1 MLKVLIVDD
10 EMLVRVGIKST
21 IEWEKHG
28 CTVVAEAANGE
39 EALQKIE
46 TYCPHILL
54 TDIRMPKMDGLELL
68 REIERR
74 ELEIETVI
82 MSSYNEF
89 ELVRE
94 AMKLGASDYLL
105 KLSFTEDE
113 LIAVIEKIRKKIE
126 KRKKPDTENF
136 FSQSDF
142 RHKLFQKLTD
152 PLITQEQR
160 ERLAENLELCIN
172 LKNPAFAILMTD
184 HSYETEIMGY
194 QYPDEQ
200 RRKMMLNLLE
210 EQLRS
215 RKQGEVFAIDDD
227 KGIYAAFLSSGLDLN
242 ETARYIT
249 NKVKD
254 YFKLSCSA
262 YIFPDGTV
270 EQCPDYVNYGLG
282 QLENRRFLMGGEQTC
297 IFEGIPEKSD
307 LSAGRS
313 ALSRENASFSGDISE
328 ISGLSGLTEKIQKLT
343 GKMKASGL
351 AAGECRRI
359 LTECVYKVL
368 PAFRSAGGTLKGM
381 EEYCGIDVLKNMQSL
396 ETIEHVICWFQDF
409 ETAADAYLAECIKGQ
424 KRGEIGAAIQFI
436 QENYSQPLKLA
447 DAAEQA
453 GLSAAYFSTVFK
465 KETGKSFSE
474 YLTDLRV
481 ERAKELLGDRD
492 VRIYEICEIVGYPD
506 PNYFSKIFRK
516 AVGMSPEKY
525 RKQITGGDN

>member
-46 TYCPHILL
+46 TYCPDILL

-74 ELEIETVI
+74 ELELETVI

-113 LIAVIEKIRKKIE
+113 LITVIEKIRKKIE
-126 KRKKPDTENF
+126 KRKKPDAEKF

-160 ERLAENLELCIN
+160 ERLAENLELCIDFT
-172 LKNPAFAILMTD
+172 NPALVIIMID
-184 HSYETEIMGY
+184 HVYEKKIMGY
-194 QYPDEQ
+194 QYPDDQ
-200 RRKMMLNLLE
+200 RRKMVINLLE
-210 EQLRS
+210 DQLRS
-215 RKQGEVFAIDDD
+215 RKQGEVFAIDDE
-227 KGIYAAFLSSGLDLN
+227 KGIYAAFLNSGLDLN

-254 YFKLSCSA
+254 YFKLSCSV
-262 YIFPDGTV
+262 YIFPDETG

-297 IFEGIPEKSD
+297 IFEKIPEKSGI
-307 LSAGRS
+307 SAGSDCFSKERI
-313 ALSRENASFSGDISE
+313 SFSGDIAE
-328 ISGLSGLTEKIQKLT
+328 ISGLSGLTEKIQKLAD
-343 GKMKASGL
+343 KMKASNL
-351 AAGECRRI
+351 TAGECRRI

-396 ETIEHVICWFQDF
+396 ETLEHIIYWFQDF
-409 ETAADAYLAECIKGQ
+409 ESVADAYLAECIKGQ
-424 KRGEIGAAIQFI
+424 RRGEIGTAIQFI
-436 QENYSQPLKLA
+436 QENYGQPLRLA
-447 DAAEQA
+447 DAAEKA
-453 GLSAAYFSTVFK
+453 GLSTAYFSTVFK

-481 ERAKELLGDRD
+481 ERARELLGDRD
-492 VRIYEICEIVGYPD
+492 IRIYEICEIVGYPD

-525 RKQITGGDN
+525 RKQITGEDN

>member
-21 IEWEKHG
+21 IDWEKHG

-39 EALQKIE
+39 EALRKIE
-46 TYCPHILL
+46 AFCPDILL

-68 REIERR
+68 KEIERR

-94 AMKLGASDYLL
+94 ALKLGASDYLL

-113 LIAVIEKIRKKIE
+113 LIEVIEKIRRKIE
-126 KRKKPDTENF
+126 KRKKPDTETL

-142 RHKLFQKLTD
+142 RRKLFQKLTD

-160 ERLAENLELCIN
+160 KRLAGNLQLCVDFT
-172 LKNPAFAILMTD
+172 NPAFMILMTD
-184 HSYETEIMGY
+184 HVYENEKMGY
-194 QYPDEQ
+194 CYPDDQ
-200 RRKMMLNLLE
+200 SRKMMLNLLE

-215 RKQGEVFAIDDD
+215 RKQGEVFAIDDE
-227 KGIYAAFLSSGLDLN
+227 KGIYAAFLNSGLDLR
-242 ETARYIT
+242 ETAGYIT
-249 NKVKD
+249 RKVKD
-254 YFKLSCSA
+254 YFKVSFSVC
-262 YIFPDGTV
+262 IFPDGMT
-270 EQCPDYVNYGLG
+270 EQVPDYVNCGLV
-282 QLENRRFLMGGEQTC
+282 QLENRRFLMGGEQLYM
-297 IFEGIPEKSD
+297 FDSIPAD
-307 LSAGRS
+307 LGVSGQKYDFPQNRV
-313 ALSRENASFSGDISE
+313 SFSGDIGE
-328 ISGLSGLTEKIQKLT
+328 ISGLSGLTEKIQKIAD
-343 GKMKASGL
+343 KMRETEL
-351 AAGECRRI
+351 AAGECRWI

-368 PAFRSAGGTLKGM
+368 PAFRSAGGTLKGL
-381 EEYCGIDVLKNMQSL
+381 EEYCGLEVLKNMQSL
-396 ETIEHVICWFQDF
+396 ETLGHIVRWFEDF
-409 ETAADAYLAECIKGQ
+409 ENSADAYLEECIKMQ
-424 KRGEIGAAIQFI
+424 KRSEIGAAIQFI
-436 QENYSQPLKLA
+436 QENYSRPLKLA
-447 DAAEQA
+447 DAAEKA
-453 GLSAAYFSTVFK
+453 GLSSAYFSTVFK

-492 VRIYEICEIVGYPD
+492 VRIYEVCEIVGYPD

-525 RKQITGGDN
+525 RKQVTGGEH